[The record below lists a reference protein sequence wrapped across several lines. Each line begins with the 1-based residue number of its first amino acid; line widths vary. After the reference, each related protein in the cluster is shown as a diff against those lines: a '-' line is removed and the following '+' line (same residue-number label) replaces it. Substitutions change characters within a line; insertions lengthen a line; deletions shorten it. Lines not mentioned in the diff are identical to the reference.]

1 MQQRD
6 DERGNEQ
13 STVSLAQPQ
22 PVSLSLSY
30 SYEPPALVLDMIDL
44 QIVRPV
50 HSIPCFVIGMDQD
63 LD

>member
-1 MQQRD
+1 MMQQRD
-6 DERGNEQ
+6 GERGNEQ
-13 STVSLAQPQ
+13 HRVSRSTPT
-22 PVSLSLSY
+22 SLSLSY
-30 SYEPPALVLDMIDL
+30 SYDEPPALVLDMIDL